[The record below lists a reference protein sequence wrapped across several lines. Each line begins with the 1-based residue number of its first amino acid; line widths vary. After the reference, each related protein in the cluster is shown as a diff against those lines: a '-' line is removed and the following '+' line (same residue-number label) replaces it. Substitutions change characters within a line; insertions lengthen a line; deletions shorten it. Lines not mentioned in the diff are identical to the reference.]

1 MLCCRAALPAPPC
14 AACGPEK
21 PPHFSLFKS
30 YNAVDFFPILCFWG
44 TLPKSTIF
52 ARARPPP
59 LIFPFSFF
67 EFSRSACA
75 PLKGTPRTHFAKI
88 QKRKRKRFGATKLW
102 PCLLSLFVA
111 VLLLPPRRRPV
122 PLLLCCALVCR
133 DYCCCAAVAVLVCCC
148 CAGIPAPPCA
158 ARGLEKPPHFSLL
171 KSYNSVD
178 FFPILCF
185 WGTLPKSTIFCLLH
199 SAHCNDMKTH
209 VSIVFSST
217 DYHVQESKTA

>member
-1 MLCCRAALPAPPC
+1 MRAPGGNAHAL
-14 AACGPEK
+14 GENSKKEK
-21 PPHFSLFKS
+21 EK
-30 YNAVDFFPILCFWG
+30 IWG
-44 TLPKSTIF
+44 HKTM
-52 ARARPPP
+52 AMR
-59 LIFPFSFF
+59 
-67 EFSRSACA
+67 
-75 PLKGTPRTHFAKI
+75 
-88 QKRKRKRFGATKLW
+88 
-102 PCLLSLFVA
+102 LSLFFV
-111 VLLLPPRRRPV
+111 VLLLPLHHRPV

-217 DYHVQESKTA
+217 DYHVQGSKNA

>member
-1 MLCCRAALPAPPC
+1 MRARPRGQRARTWRKFKKGKGKDLGPQNYGHVCFHFFLVLLLPPHPRPVPLLLCCALVCRDYCCCAAVALLVRCCRAAIPAPPC

-75 PLKGTPRTHFAKI
+75 PQRGPRARTWRKFKNG
-88 QKRKRKRFGATKLW
+88 KRKN
-102 PCLLSLFVA
+102 C
-111 VLLLPPRRRPV
+111 RPQNYG
-122 PLLLCCALVCR
+122 PIA
-133 DYCCCAAVAVLVCCC
+133 
-148 CAGIPAPPCA
+148 
-158 ARGLEKPPHFSLL
+158 
-171 KSYNSVD
+171 
-178 FFPILCF
+178 ILC
-185 WGTLPKSTIFCLLH
+185 LYLK
-199 SAHCNDMKTH
+199 
-209 VSIVFSST
+209 
-217 DYHVQESKTA
+217 